1 LCIDWLTADEA
12 RQLEPQISSKVRCAL
27 KFPNDVQVDNRKLV
41 AALAKTNQE
50 LGVRTINDCE
60 VKTIRSQQRRI
71 RAVQTS
77 KGNVSTSV
85 VVLAAGA
92 WLSLIKSPDVSLP
105 EISIEPV
112 RGQMLC
118 FETQP
123 PIPRHVIYG
132 PHGYLVPRRDGRLLA
147 GSTSEH
153 VGFEKLVTDEGVTGI
168 RSMATEIIPALEH
181 LPLVD
186 SWAGFRPRAQD
197 DLPVLGPCEAIE
209 GLFYAAGHYRNGIL
223 LAPITGELIADAIID
238 GVTPSMLQPFSPD
251 RMFLTG

>member
-1 LCIDWLTADEA
+1 MLVRSLTPGITADVVIVGGGIIGLTIARALMLRGGNKVMLIERGSPGKEASWAAGGILAPQVEADQEGEFFRLACASRDLYPGFAEALSEETGFDVGLDRTGTLCLGFTREDEIEFKRRFTWQTKQELCIDWLTADEA

-85 VVLAAGA
+85 IVLAAGA

-118 FETQP
+118 F
-123 PIPRHVIYG
+123 
-132 PHGYLVPRRDGRLLA
+132 
-147 GSTSEH
+147 
-153 VGFEKLVTDEGVTGI
+153 
-168 RSMATEIIPALEH
+168 
-181 LPLVD
+181 
-186 SWAGFRPRAQD
+186 
-197 DLPVLGPCEAIE
+197 
-209 GLFYAAGHYRNGIL
+209 
-223 LAPITGELIADAIID
+223 
-238 GVTPSMLQPFSPD
+238 
-251 RMFLTG
+251 